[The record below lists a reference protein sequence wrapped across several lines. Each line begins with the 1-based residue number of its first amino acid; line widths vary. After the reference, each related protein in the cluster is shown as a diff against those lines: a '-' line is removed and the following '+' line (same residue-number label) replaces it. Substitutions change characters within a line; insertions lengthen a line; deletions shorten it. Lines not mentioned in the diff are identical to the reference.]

1 MKSKIISG
9 EENSMFDILTDD
21 VDVDLK
27 RMKPWQ
33 RGELFIVILKV
44 EMRRVFTVYLKFTT
58 SFSQKSFKLNLKS
71 SSLEEQI
78 KKSLRF
84 S

>member
-1 MKSKIISG
+1 
-9 EENSMFDILTDD
+9 MFDILTDG

-33 RGELFIVILKV
+33 RCELFIVILKV
-44 EMRRVFTVYLKFTT
+44 EMRRIFTVYFKYTT
-58 SFSQKSFKLNLKS
+58 SFSQKSLRLNLRS

-78 KKSLRF
+78 KKSLRL

>member
-1 MKSKIISG
+1 MKSKIISRK
-9 EENSMFDILTDD
+9 ESSMFDILTDD

-33 RGELFIVILKV
+33 RCELFIVILKV
-44 EMRRVFTVYLKFTT
+44 EMRRVFIVYFKFTT
-58 SFSQKSFKLNLKS
+58 SFSQKSFRLNLRS

-78 KKSLRF
+78 KKSLRL